1 MCWSTVAHPPMN
13 SLTQKGVFGYD
24 GFRLE
29 IFICGAVLIIQTY
42 AKVLKTF
49 NGSKQEFLF

>member
-1 MCWSTVAHPPMN
+1 MCRSTVAYQPMN
-13 SLTQKGVFGYD
+13 SLTQKGVFRYE

-42 AKVLKTF
+42 AKVLKTY
-49 NGSKQEFLF
+49 NGSKQEFVF